1 MAILAAIGSLF
12 GRFAGQI
19 LNTTLGWATLLLFGK
34 VPQSRQTLLLV
45 IVFGSLAWIL
55 LVIGVL
61 IPFVGTLLLTGVG
74 VPPFVDIN
82 WLRVAMLIGVLLL
95 PAVIGVLAM
104 MVAEKSSR
112 PTGIGLVAGIVRGY
126 PFAFVLD
133 LVMVVLAGVALVR
146 RLRAMSKH
154 WQDTH
159 VPVVVKPGRYDE
171 VLRQLSATLH
181 EAGLENEPRDAG
193 RIVSG
198 PPKLLDLVAGRAL
211 GTLVPDRLMLLVG
224 PGFEALV
231 YPSDVA
237 ISGTQDRVARARAAI
252 STQLTHAPAYM
263 TTSAEAQRFE
273 DELDKA
279 KSPRELRR
287 LDERLARLLVP
298 YDEWD
303 VLYRKRLQ
311 VEMAMLEREPLGDD
325 RRAAAPPAASERRLL
340 PSPADLAIA
349 GAGLGLVAL
358 DAALILTSREG
369 RSSRK

>member
-1 MAILAAIGSLF
+1 MAILAGLATLL

-45 IVFGSLAWIL
+45 IVFGSLAWIV

-61 IPFVGTLLLTGVG
+61 IPFVGTLLLTGAG
-74 VPPFVDIN
+74 IPPFVDVN
-82 WLRVAMLIGVLLL
+82 WVRVGMLIGAIAL
-95 PAVIGVLAM
+95 PAVVGFLAM
-104 MVAEKSSR
+104 TVTEKESR
-112 PTGIGLVAGIVRGY
+112 PTGLGMVKGVLRGY
-126 PFAFVLD
+126 PFALVLD
-133 LVMVVLAGVALVR
+133 IVLVVIAGVALVR
-146 RLRAMSKH
+146 RLRAMSRR

-159 VPVVVKPGRYDE
+159 VPVVVRPGRYDE
-171 VLRQLSATLH
+171 VLRQLSATLE
-181 EAGLENEPRDAG
+181 EAGLENEWRDAG
-193 RIVSG
+193 RLVSG

-237 ISGTQDRVARARAAI
+237 ISGTNVRVARARAAI
-252 STQLTHAPAYM
+252 TTQLTHAPAYM

-273 DELDKA
+273 DALGQA
-279 KSPRELRR
+279 KSPRELRT

-298 YDEWD
+298 FDEWD

-311 VEMAMLEREPLGDD
+311 LEMAMLDREPLAD
-325 RRAAAPPAASERRLL
+325 APPVAQQARAEHARL
-340 PSPADLAIA
+340 PRPADLAIA
-349 GAGLGLVAL
+349 GAGIGLIAL
-358 DAALILTSREG
+358 DAALMLSNRQAQSN
-369 RSSRK
+369 RN

>member
-1 MAILAAIGSLF
+1 MAIFAGIASLL

-34 VPQSRQTLLLV
+34 VPQSRQSLLLV
-45 IVFGSLAWIL
+45 IVFGSLAWIV

-61 IPFVGTLLLTGVG
+61 IPFVGTVLLTGAG
-74 VPPFVDIN
+74 IPAFVDVN
-82 WLRVAMLIGVLLL
+82 WVRLGMLIGAVAL
-95 PAVIGVLAM
+95 PAVIGFLAM
-104 MVAEKSSR
+104 TVAEKGSR
-112 PTGIGLVAGIVRGY
+112 PTGLGLVKGVLRGY
-126 PFAFVLD
+126 PFAVVLD
-133 LVMVVLAGVALVR
+133 IVLVVIAGVALVR
-146 RLRAMSKH
+146 RLRAMSKR

-171 VLRQLSATLH
+171 VLRQLSSTLA

-193 RIVSG
+193 RVISG

-224 PGFEALV
+224 PDLEVLV

-237 ISGTQDRVARARAAI
+237 ISGSGPRVARARAAI

-273 DELDKA
+273 DELGKQ

-303 VLYRKRLQ
+303 ILYRERLQ
-311 VEMAMLEREPLGDD
+311 VEMAMLQREPLGDD
-325 RRAAAPPAASERRLL
+325 SRAAARPAKSERGLL
-340 PSPADLAIA
+340 PRPADLAIA
-349 GAGLGLVAL
+349 GAGLGLIAL
-358 DAALILTSREG
+358 DAALILTNRGG
-369 RSSRK
+369 RSSRR